1 MENFRP
7 EGRGGFGGRSG
18 GSRFGGGRSFRD
30 RGGFGRRDGGRF
42 ERRPAEMHNAICD
55 QCKKE
60 CQVPFKPSN
69 SKPVYCSDCFRAKE
83 NGSRDGGNFNSRPS
97 FSPRSQSG
105 PSQPGI
111 SSEQFNKINTK
122 LDKLMEILLN
132 LEIDDG
138 EDLDDDSDDGLVEDM
153 DGDSEDS
160 EEEAKVDPKKV
171 LVEDSE
177 EDLDDDSDE
186 ELD

>member
-42 ERRPAEMHNAICD
+42 ERRPAEMHNAVCD

-60 CQVPFKPSN
+60 CQVPFRPSSN
-69 SKPVYCSDCFRAKE
+69 KPVYCSDCFRDKD
-83 NGSRDGGNFNSRPS
+83 NGGSRGN

-105 PSQPGI
+105 PSQSGM
-111 SSEQFNKINTK
+111 SSEQFNKINAK
-122 LDKLMEILLN
+122 LDRIMAFLET

-138 EDLDDDSDDGLVEDM
+138 DDSKDSDELIEDM
-153 DGDSEDS
+153 D
-160 EEEAKVDPKKV
+160 
-171 LVEDSE
+171 EDSE
-177 EDLDDDSDE
+177 EDLKND
-186 ELD
+186 LN

>member
-1 MENFRP
+1 
-7 EGRGGFGGRSG
+7 
-18 GSRFGGGRSFRD
+18 
-30 RGGFGRRDGGRF
+30 
-42 ERRPAEMHNAICD
+42 
-55 QCKKE
+55 
-60 CQVPFKPSN
+60 
-69 SKPVYCSDCFRAKE
+69 
-83 NGSRDGGNFNSRPS
+83 
-97 FSPRSQSG
+97 
-105 PSQPGI
+105 
-111 SSEQFNKINTK
+111 
-122 LDKLMEILLN
+122 MEILLN